1 MIERMNRMNKHKAH
15 GKLIVVLII
24 VLAVVCVTATIF
36 SYHISRNDGGKL
48 FIAYN
53 ETLLSTNQE
62 YIGYIDSENQKVSIV
77 NYSSKEISHLKIKD
91 RYPAQIALGKSSY
104 FLLYRWESED
114 GDGKIVQYDY
124 QSRKIKEISVHNT
137 ATITCRN
144 GYLFLGGWKQ
154 DEEDLFFHFVPCYN
168 SFYADRYMEE
178 EKFGKQINDLVM
190 NQDGLCTVAGIK
202 LYYHSAGYFSTEPV
216 LDDYPGTSEGD
227 FTQADK
233 KFNYQA
239 ETRQEGK
246 NRSMLAEKMR
256 SMGNSTGSFYQ
267 FCEYQSGK
275 NIYGV
280 CNVLEKN
287 IISRPRNADDVK
299 MSCCYR
305 MDTEAN
311 KMTIISSKQSCNAI
325 MASSSVF
332 VYQKDN
338 SIIRQNINSGE
349 ETEIYRFRDKALQ
362 NIYVTG
368 DWLLIKENE
377 RCTPLK
383 WNI

>member
-1 MIERMNRMNKHKAH
+1 MNKHKAH

-62 YIGYIDSENQKVSIV
+62 YIGYIDSENQKVSIA
-77 NYSSKEISHLKIKD
+77 NYSGKEISHLKIKD

-267 FCEYQSGK
+267 LCEYQSGK

>member
-1 MIERMNRMNKHKAH
+1 MNKHKAH
-15 GKLIVVLII
+15 GKLMVVLII
-24 VLAVVCVTATIF
+24 VFAVVCVTAVIF
-36 SYHISRNDGGKL
+36 LYHSSRNVDGKL

-53 ETLLSTNQE
+53 ELLLSTNQE
-62 YIGYIDSENQKVSIV
+62 YVGYIDSENQKISIA
-77 NYSSKEISHLKIKD
+77 NYSGKEISHLKIKD
-91 RYPAQIALGKSSY
+91 SYPAQIALGKSSY

-114 GDGKIVQYDY
+114 GDGKIVQYNY
-124 QSRKIKEISVHNT
+124 QSRKIKEISVHNI

-154 DEEDLFFHFVPCYN
+154 HGEDLFFYFVPCYN

-178 EKFGKQINDLVM
+178 EKFGRQINDLVK

-202 LYYHSAGYFSTEPV
+202 LYYHSQGYFSTEPV
-216 LDDYPGTSEGD
+216 LDDYPVTSEGD

-233 KFNYQA
+233 KVNYQA

-246 NRSMLAEKMR
+246 NRGMLAEKMR
-256 SMGNSTGSFYQ
+256 SMGNREDSFYQ
-267 FCEYQSGK
+267 LCEYQSGK

-287 IISRPRNADDVK
+287 IISRPWYADDVK

-311 KMTIISSKQSCNAI
+311 KMTIISSKQSCNAV
-325 MASSSVF
+325 MASETVF
-332 VYQKDN
+332 VYQKGN
-338 SIIRQNINSGE
+338 SIIRQNISSGE
-349 ETEIYRFRDKALQ
+349 ETEIYRFRHTAAQ

-368 DWLLIKENE
+368 DWLLIKENG

>member
-1 MIERMNRMNKHKAH
+1 MNKHKAH
-15 GKLIVVLII
+15 GKLMIVLII
-24 VLAVVCVTATIF
+24 VFAVVCVTAAIF
-36 SYHISRNDGGKL
+36 LYHLSRNDKGKL

-53 ETLLSTNQE
+53 ELLLSTNEE
-62 YIGYIDSENQKVSIV
+62 YIGYIDSEHQKVSIV
-77 NYSSKEISHLKIKD
+77 NYSGKEISHLKIKD
-91 RYPAQIALGKSSY
+91 SYPAQIALGESSY

-124 QSRKIKEISVHNT
+124 QSHKIKEMLVHNT

-154 DEEDLFFHFVPCYN
+154 DEEDLFFHFIPCYN
-168 SFYADRYMEE
+168 GFYADRYLEE
-178 EKFGKQINDLVM
+178 EKFGKQINDLVR

-216 LDDYPGTSEGD
+216 LDDYPGTSQGD
-227 FTQADK
+227 FTKEDK

-239 ETRQEGK
+239 RTRREGK
-246 NRSMLAEKMR
+246 NRSMLLEKMNR
-256 SMGNSTGSFYQ
+256 VEDRQNSFYQ
-267 FCEYQSGK
+267 LCEYQIDK

-280 CNVLEKN
+280 CNVLETN
-287 IISRPRNADDVK
+287 IISRPRNIDDVK
-299 MSCCYR
+299 MSSCYR
-305 MDTEAN
+305 IDTDTD
-311 KMTIISSKQSCNAI
+311 KITIISSKQSCNAI
-325 MASSSVF
+325 MASPSVF

-338 SIIRQNINSGE
+338 SIIRQNVNSGE
-349 ETEIYRFRDKALQ
+349 ETEIYRFRHTAAQ

-368 DWLLIKENE
+368 DWLLIKENG